1 MNVEKNVED
10 ILKEIDPNFPEE
22 ILHKTSKRVANA
34 YDEFF
39 DGYSK
44 DNSEVIGSQFDS
56 EMDDIII
63 LKNISF
69 ESHCEHHMVPIIGC
83 ASVGYI
89 PNKKIVG
96 ISKLARIV
104 DYFAHR
110 LQLQERLTMQIAELL
125 QSWIDPLG
133 VAVYIEAEH
142 FCISHRG
149 VKKKDASMIT
159 RYFTGKFKSDP
170 AKRNEFLMSIR

>member
-1 MNVEKNVED
+1 MNVEKNIES
-10 ILKEIDPNFPEE
+10 ILKEIDKNFPEPL
-22 ILHKTSKRVANA
+22 LHKTSARVAKA

-44 DNSEVIGSQFDS
+44 EKSEIIGSQFDS
-56 EMDDIII
+56 EMDDLII

-69 ESHCEHHMVPIIGC
+69 ESHCEHHMVPIIGR
-83 ASVGYI
+83 ASIGYI

-110 LQLQERLTMQIAELL
+110 LQLQERLTMEIAEML
-125 QSWIDPLG
+125 QEWINPLG

-159 RYFTGKFKSDP
+159 RYFTGQLKSDF
-170 AKRNEFLMSIR
+170 AKRNEFLMSIK